1 VRPVARLGAAALL
14 ACLAP
19 SLRAQDVSLRLGALR
34 ARYADSLSGSAGALG
49 GRLLWESAR
58 LRVAGE
64 ASVARFTTGS
74 WAAQGGGSALGLRAM
89 GRQWSTGILA
99 AANGAWLQGGTW
111 SGTAGAGPV
120 AAAMSGPWLGSA
132 TASIGALRRV
142 DGTSDA
148 LLGTTLRLR
157 RDAAAWAL
165 DVSASGTRAGS
176 VRFAD
181 VALGIEA
188 QTAALSGSVVAT
200 ARAGDL
206 RGGPWLQASAAWR
219 LAPAISLEVA
229 AGSYPED
236 VTGFTHGLF
245 VTAGLRVGFAA
256 SALGRPSRVRGGD
269 DDFRL
274 AAAGP
279 RSVRLSVRVPGA
291 TSVAIAGEWNAWDGA
306 PLISLGGGR
315 WEIELPLAPGAYRFA
330 LVADGERWIVPRG
343 VPSMPDDFG
352 GRVGLLIVRP

>member
-1 VRPVARLGAAALL
+1 MRRVAPLGAAAFL

-64 ASVARFTTGS
+64 ASAARFTTGD
-74 WAAQGGGSALGLRAM
+74 WAAQGGGSVLGLRSV
-89 GRQWSTGILA
+89 GRRWSVGVLA
-99 AANGAWLQGGTW
+99 DANGAWLQGGTW

-120 AAAMSGPWLGSA
+120 AAATSGPWLGSA
-132 TASIGALRRV
+132 TASVGAVRRV
-142 DGTSDA
+142 DGTSDL
-148 LLGTTLRLR
+148 LLGTTLRVR
-157 RDAAAWAL
+157 RDAATWAI
-165 DVSASGTRAGS
+165 DVAASGTRAGG

-181 VALGIEA
+181 VALGVEA
-188 QTAALSGSVVAT
+188 QAAALSGSVVAT

-206 RGGPWLQASAAWR
+206 RGGPWVQASAAWR
-219 LAPAISLEVA
+219 LAPAIALEVA

-236 VTGFTHGLF
+236 MTGFTHGRF
-245 VTAGLRVGFAA
+245 VTAGLRLGFSA
-256 SALGRPSRVRGGD
+256 SALGRQPRGRGGD

-306 PLISLGGGR
+306 PLMSLGGGR

>member
-1 VRPVARLGAAALL
+1 MRPVVHLGAAALL
-14 ACLAP
+14 ACHAA

-34 ARYADSLSGSAGALG
+34 ANYGDSLVGSAGSLG
-49 GRLLWESAR
+49 GRLVMEGAR

-64 ASVARFTTGS
+64 VSAARFTTGS

-99 AANGAWLQGGTW
+99 AANGAWVQGGTW
-111 SGTAGAGPV
+111 SGTAAAGPV
-120 AAAMSGPWLGSA
+120 LAAVSGPWLGSA
-132 TASIGALRRV
+132 AASIGAVRRV
-142 DGTSDA
+142 AGTSVV

-165 DVSASGTRAGS
+165 DLSASGTRGGA

-181 VALGIEA
+181 VAVGVEGRA
-188 QTAALSGSVVAT
+188 AALSGSVVAT

-219 LAPAISLEVA
+219 LAPTVSFEVA
-229 AGSYPED
+229 SGSYPED
-236 VTGFTHGLF
+236 VTGFTHGFF
-245 VTAGLRVGFAA
+245 VTAGLRLGFSA
-256 SALGRPSRVRGGD
+256 SALGRQPGSRGED

-279 RSVRLSVRVPGA
+279 SSVRLSVRVAGA

-306 PLISLGGGR
+306 PLRSIGGGR

-330 LVADGERWIVPRG
+330 LVADGERWLVPRG